1 MLMYDIQVQVDEEF
15 RNRVPVELLQTAVQ
29 TGIDRH
35 RVIERCELGVVV
47 TDDSALHDL
56 NLRFRGIDSPTD
68 VLSFADETRGPF
80 ISAPGFPRYLGDIV
94 ISYLRTEQQ
103 AASAGHSAAS
113 ELQLLVVHGVLHL
126 LGYDHSLDEERERMW
141 AVQAEIMAAL
151 NVQARLP
158 A

>member
-1 MLMYDIQVQVDEEF
+1 MHDIQVQVGEEF
-15 RNRVPVELLQTAVQ
+15 QNRVPVELLSAAARAA
-29 TGIDRH
+29 IDRH
-35 RVIERCELGVVV
+35 QVTERCELGIVV
-47 TDDSALHDL
+47 TDDRALHDL

-94 ISYLRTEQQ
+94 ISYPSTEQQ
-103 AASAGHSAAS
+103 AASAGHSAES

-126 LGYDHSLDEERERMW
+126 LGYDDSLDDERARMW
-141 AVQAEIMAAL
+141 AVQAEILHAL
-151 NVQARLP
+151 HVEVRLS